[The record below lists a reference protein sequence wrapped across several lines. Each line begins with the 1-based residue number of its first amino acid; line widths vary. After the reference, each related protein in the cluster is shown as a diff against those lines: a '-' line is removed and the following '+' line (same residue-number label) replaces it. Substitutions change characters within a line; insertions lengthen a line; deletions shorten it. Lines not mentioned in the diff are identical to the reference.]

1 MSTFF
6 DSASLALI
14 PSGVKDG
21 KVYSIKPTPEY
32 GEELVTNGS
41 FATDSDWTKES
52 GWTISGGNATFDGR
66 ATTGALLQSLGLTTG
81 ATYRV
86 SFDVVN
92 YNNGS
97 VKAYLSN
104 GSPTGASPLITSSGS
119 YVFDIVAT
127 GPAILFRNV
136 TNFDGSIDNV
146 SVQEIVSSGD
156 FTFSRGTDTATRV
169 NSSGLI
175 EKERSNQLLQS
186 NTFDTTWALGG
197 GTLTSG
203 QTGYDGSSDAWLFT
217 YTSGAAIVNQPNTFS
232 GVQTYSVYAKGS
244 AANGIRLYAF
254 GSVNANAYFDL
265 NIGEVEDNSGIIDAK
280 IEDKGNGWYRCSITF
295 DQTNTNIYM
304 YLTGNNNSSAGSGS
318 VLIQDAQLEQ
328 GLVATDYIETTTAA
342 VYEGITDN
350 LPRLDYSG
358 GASCPSLLLE
368 PSRTN
373 GFAQSEYFKALMT
386 NDADITIDD
395 NAATSPE
402 GVQNAARLNFNAA
415 SKSMYRAINFAGEH
429 TYSFYVKA
437 EGSNIGKTFNFRLRD
452 TSSVA
457 VNHSVPLTGEWVR
470 HDFQFSDSNLM
481 EFTNREGT
489 TIADGSILLWGIQIE
504 AGSYPTSYIPT
515 YGTSASRVGEN
526 NVITSASALIGQTEG
541 TMYYEFNS
549 GKNDGADYVVSLSDG
564 SANNRIIIY
573 RSSANQ
579 LIAQIRTSAVSVAQ
593 INTSTLTED
602 ITYKVALGYA
612 NNDVVFYVNG
622 TQIGS
627 DTSATIP
634 ATDRIATDNSVG
646 SATFGRPLNQF
657 LLFKTRL
664 TNAELASITT
674 L

>member
-1 MSTFF
+1 MATIF
-6 DSASLALI
+6 DKASLALI

-21 KVYSIKPTPEY
+21 KVYSIKPT
-32 GEELVTNGS
+32 
-41 FATDSDWTKES
+41 
-52 GWTISGGNATFDGR
+52 DG
-66 ATTGALLQSLGLTTG
+66 
-81 ATYRV
+81 
-86 SFDVVN
+86 
-92 YNNGS
+92 
-97 VKAYLSN
+97 
-104 GSPTGASPLITSSGS
+104 
-119 YVFDIVAT
+119 
-127 GPAILFRNV
+127 
-136 TNFDGSIDNV
+136 
-146 SVQEIVSSGD
+146 SGD

-169 NSSGLI
+169 NASGLI
-175 EKERSNQLLQS
+175 EKERSNLVWYS
-186 NTFDTTWALGG
+186 NTFSTGWSNVTSDETGG
-197 GTLTSG
+197 QADKDGGNTAWKLDKTAGTGRIEQFGISAG
-203 QTGYDGSSDAWLFT
+203 
-217 YTSGAAIVNQPNTFS
+217 VRTF
-232 GVQTYSVYAKGS
+232 SVYAKAGTLNWLHLYMDNIGGS
-244 AANGIRLYAF
+244 TDPRAF
-254 GSVNANAYFDL
+254 FDL
-265 NIGEVEDNSGIIDAK
+265 QNGVVGTQLQNIDAT
-280 IEDKGNGWYRCSITF
+280 IESVGGGWYRCSVTGYVNSSFGALIWPCGADNDATGA
-295 DQTNTNIYM
+295 TSGNIYF
-304 YLTGNNNSSAGSGS
+304 
-318 VLIQDAQLEQ
+318 QDAMVNE
-328 GLVATDYIETTTAA
+328 GLVAQEYIETTTAA